1 MQVSSTS
8 AYSIIPIIRA
18 KYGIRLSIRDYDEL
32 LACKTVAEVVSYL
45 KNRTHYSKALK
56 GISETSLHRGN
67 LEKLISKNLLDKIL
81 RICRFEKTVGEHLF
95 SYVVSQAEI
104 EELLKF
110 ARFLAAGHPENY
122 ILDASHTISRL
133 SNIDFTGLA
142 SIHTLPQFFEFINRT
157 RYKTVLKDQRDH
169 IQNLD
174 FPRFEAALYR
184 KLYSD
189 VLKVVNTEFPAAAKT
204 LLKSLFMLKAELND
218 ILLIY
223 RAKRFYNLEP
233 QLINELIIGIRY
245 LLSERMFKRMI
256 NAESCSEL
264 QRILNNSKYRRFIR
278 IYGLEDPELF
288 KNHVLQHQ
296 AERLIKISINPPV
309 VMACFIILTEIEK
322 QNLISLIEGVRYGLS
337 QDEIRK
343 MLVFTKKAG
352 D

>member
-1 MQVSSTS
+1 MQLSSAA

-18 KYGIRLSIRDYDEL
+18 KYGIRLSLRDYDEL
-32 LACKTVAEVVSYL
+32 IKLKTVAEVVAYL
-45 KNRTHYSKALK
+45 KNRTHYSKVLK

-67 LEKLISKNLLDKIL
+67 LEKLINKNQLNEIL

-110 ARFLAAGHPENY
+110 ARFLAAGHPEDY
-122 ILDASHTISRL
+122 ILDASHAINSF
-133 SNIDFTGLA
+133 SHIDFMKLA
-142 SIHTLPQFFEFINRT
+142 SIHTFPEFFDFIRHT
-157 RYKTVLKDQRDH
+157 KFKTVLKDQVDD
-169 IQNLD
+169 IQSLD
-174 FPRFEAALYR
+174 FPRFEAALFR

-189 VLKVVNTEFPAAAKT
+189 TFKIINTEFPAAART
-204 LLKSLFMLKAELND
+204 LLKSLFALKVELND

-223 RAKRFYNLEP
+223 RAKRFYNLDP
-233 QLINELIIGIRY
+233 ASINKLVTGIRY
-245 LLSERMFKRMI
+245 LLSEKMLKRMV
-256 NAESCSEL
+256 NAESPDEIL
-264 QRILNNSKYRRFIR
+264 KILNSSKYKKFIR
-278 IYGLEDPELF
+278 LYGFENPELF

-322 QNLISLIEGVRYGLS
+322 ENLTSLIEGVRYRLS
-337 QDEIRK
+337 QEEIKK
-343 MLVFTKKAG
+343 MLVLTRKAG